1 MDIGEKLMK
10 RSIMLALSLTTLL
23 AACNDDKANQEGAS
37 KIQSD
42 SEIKTVKHTTKKEN
56 KNNTQT
62 TKKSVDHKS
71 TDIMSEDFH
80 QMYMFNDHRF
90 AVDKIKFGMTRDE
103 VEAIYGASLGK
114 GDDLYGLKTTALY
127 DVYGVTYD
135 NLNKVRQIV
144 INPNRKISKAEFL
157 KVYSN
162 PTTEDGPG
170 NTLEYNDNNNNGYKI
185 RASFDDNDNLIGIAQ
200 VNDQKGMQETNGKT
214 DGNFMEKQDA
224 FEKAMFDYAEKN
236 NLAATG
242 RYLIHGGGINTD
254 LFVPTEDGL
263 MLAQAMLNPG
273 AIVHDIEVKG
283 GVVVYKA
290 KDGTTGEQTA
300 AMDTSN
306 VEGIEGFMK
315 PGTETIVYLL
325 ANNGKVYE
333 YKTTGGD
340 KVNDYFSI
348 YSESWGFD
356 LSNMTILKAT
366 MNPEIKKIAE
376 QIMSGQEVEQ
386 TSDQTENETRK
397 SDYSFIDENGEIDIR
412 DPKFKDYFFHEA
424 HTEDFAG
431 IKVGMT
437 REEVEALYGP
447 ITEDAGYDMH
457 QGGLDKVGDISL
469 NIGQD
474 DRVKSIY
481 ITPGEKMTEDESNA
495 IFGKPTEIND
505 DTYLGPVYV
514 YNTNKNNGFQVIIGF
529 AGEDVP
535 IFVNRPEGEIIN

>member
-1 MDIGEKLMK
+1 MK

-23 AACNDDKANQEGAS
+23 AACNNDKANQDGAS

-42 SEIKTVKHTTKKEN
+42 SETKTVKHTTKKEN

-62 TKKSVDHKS
+62 TKKSVNHKS

-162 PTTEDGPG
+162 PTTDGAPG

-340 KVNDYFSI
+340 KVNDYLSI

-366 MNPEIKKIAE
+366 TNPEIKKIAE

-386 TSDQTENETRK
+386 TSNQTENETRK

-424 HTEDFAG
+424 HTDDFAG
-431 IKVGMT
+431 IKKGMSFD
-437 REEVEALYGP
+437 EIEKLYGS
-447 ITEDAGYDMH
+447 IDEYGGTDMH
-457 QGGLDKVGDISL
+457 QGGISRVGDISFYGHEK
-469 NIGQD
+469 NFGD
-474 DRVKSIY
+474 Y
-481 ITPGEKMTEDESNA
+481 FITPMTEMSKDEVKQV
-495 IFGKPTEIND
+495 FGEPTKIVNHELYGE
-505 DTYLGPVYV
+505 TYI
-514 YNTNKNNGFQVIIGF
+514 YNTNKNNGFQVIITF
-529 AGEDVP
+529 AGTENKP
-535 IFVNRPEGEIIN
+535 MFKNMPEKDL

>member
-1 MDIGEKLMK
+1 MK

-42 SEIKTVKHTTKKEN
+42 SETKAVKHTTKKEN

-254 LFVPTEDGL
+254 IFVPTEDGL

-273 AIVHDIEVKG
+273 VIVHDIEVKG
-283 GVVVYKA
+283 GVVVYQA

-366 MNPEIKKIAE
+366 TNPEIKKIAE

-424 HTEDFAG
+424 HTDDFAG

-481 ITPGEKMTEDESNA
+481 ITPGEIMTEDESNA
-495 IFGKPTEIND
+495 TYGKPTEIND

-514 YNTNKNNGFQVIIGF
+514 YNTNKNNRFQVIIGF